1 MKFDSLRTRFTLWLL
16 APLLV
21 LLSVDGWLTHQR
33 ARATVDTAYD
43 RTLLSSV
50 KAISDGVRMD
60 NGEIHVDL
68 PYVALEMFESDTS
81 GPVFYRVALADGT
94 TLTGYDDL
102 PLPKRVPGYFRPTY
116 YDTTYR
122 NNALRV
128 AAIEHPVYDLST
140 NRNQVVWVAVAETTG
155 WRAEIAR
162 HILIGSLVQEGVL
175 ALLAL
180 AAVWCV
186 VTFAMRPLNRLSA
199 KVGEGDAGEAQML
212 DEADAPREIRPLIHA
227 LNRYTSRMQ
236 QMLVARR
243 RFFSDAAHQL
253 KTPLAVLQ
261 AQSEVLLRDA
271 RATPLAGAVE
281 QLHASTRQAAQ
292 GVAKLLSLSRLEPDS
307 GNAVELATVDLHDVA
322 RRVALE
328 WAPVADCKQIDLG
341 FEGTGPAW
349 IYGQPDLLAE
359 LLGNLIDNSIKYGRS
374 GGVVTV
380 VVERGE
386 RGVRLSVIDDG
397 PGIAESEREKVF
409 KRFYRI
415 TGSGAPGTG
424 LGLTIV
430 REIVRV
436 HHAAVDLAATTG
448 GGLTVVAVFPAWR
461 MASA

>member
-1 MKFDSLRTRFTLWLL
+1 MRFDSLRTRFTLWLL

-21 LLSVDGWLTHQR
+21 LLSVDGWLTHRR
-33 ARATVDTAYD
+33 ARAVVDTAYD
-43 RTLLSSV
+43 RTLLFSV

-60 NGEIHVDL
+60 NEEIQVDI

-116 YDTTYR
+116 YETTYR
-122 NNALRV
+122 NNAVRV
-128 AAIEHPVYDLST
+128 AAIEHPVYDLSS
-140 NRNQVVWVAVAETTG
+140 NRNRLVWVAVAETTG
-155 WRAEIAR
+155 WRAQTAQR
-162 HILIGSLVQEGVL
+162 ILIGSLVQEGML

-180 AAVWCV
+180 AAAWCV

-199 KVGEGDAGEAQML
+199 KVGEGEDNASAAQRL

-271 RATPLAGAVE
+271 RATTLAEAVE

-307 GNAVELATVDLHDVA
+307 GNAVELAAVDLHDVA

-328 WAPVADCKQIDLG
+328 WAPVADCKRIDLG

-349 IYGQPDLLAE
+349 IRGQPDLLAE

-374 GGVVTV
+374 GGMVTV
-380 VVERGE
+380 AVDRDERG
-386 RGVRLSVIDDG
+386 RRLRVIDDG

-415 TGSGAPGTG
+415 TGSSAPGTG
-424 LGLTIV
+424 LGLSIV
-430 REIVRV
+430 REIGRV

-448 GGLTVVAVFPAWR
+448 GGLTVVVVFPA
-461 MASA
+461 